1 MGPSVGRMSSAARVL
16 VLDDDE
22 TIRVAVATA
31 LRADG
36 FVAEPAPDGTD
47 LAERLEA
54 FRPDL
59 VVLDWMMPGPSG
71 IRLLPLVRSRSD
83 AAVIMLTARDEVDDR
98 LRGFAEGADDYV
110 VKPFTMA
117 ELIARTSAVLRRRGR
132 LPQTIEVADLVVD
145 PDATTARRAG
155 SSLDLTATEFRLLRL
170 FAESRGRTLSK
181 AQILTQVWGYD
192 DYDPNLVEVHLSALR
207 RKMEAHGPRLIHTVR
222 GLGYRLSVT
231 P

>member
-1 MGPSVGRMSSAARVL
+1 MCPSVGRMSSAARVL

-36 FVAEPAPDGTD
+36 FVAEAAPDGTD

-207 RKMEAHGPRLIHTVR
+207 RKMEAYGPRLIHTVR